1 MKYGICEWSLPVSGT
16 LAIQL
21 AGEMGFDGMQIG
33 EAGGRKAGYPL
44 NNKRVQE
51 LYLEAA
57 KEGNIELH
65 SLNLGALLADGT
77 LNYAPETSEGM
88 KAQESLRKGFE
99 VCKALDIHTVV
110 ITVDAKNEEETCNVL
125 KHLAYA
131 YELAENA
138 GVTIAME
145 SALELPYIVS
155 ILDCMQDKVKVCMD
169 ILNPL
174 RFGTGDPQEQICV
187 FGEKHIDHFHLKD
200 STKDLFAPGQRGCTL
215 LGEGDGRFAE
225 SMELVH
231 KMGFD
236 GWLITENY
244 YNLPPMNE
252 GDKDFFDLAKQDL
265 ATMKKYNKNV

>member
-33 EAGGRKAGYPL
+33 EAGGRLAGYPL

-57 KEGNIELH
+57 KANNIELH
-65 SLNLGALLADGT
+65 SLNLGALLAEGT
-77 LNYAPETSEGM
+77 LNYAPETTEGM
-88 KAQESLRKGFE
+88 NARKSLENGFK
-99 VCKALDIHTVV
+99 VCKALGIQSVV
-110 ITVDAKNEEETCNVL
+110 ITVDAKDEEQTCNVL
-125 KHLAYA
+125 SNLGYA
-131 YELAENA
+131 YELAQDA

-145 SALELPYIVS
+145 SALALPEIVS
-155 ILDCMQDKVKVCMD
+155 ILDCMQEKVKVCMD

-174 RFGTGDPQEQICV
+174 RFGTGNPHEQICV
-187 FGEKHIDHFHLKD
+187 FGKSHIDHFHLKD
-200 STKDLFAPGQRGCTL
+200 SNKELFAPGQRGCTL
-215 LGEGDGRFAE
+215 LGEGDGGFEE
-225 SMELVH
+225 SMELVK

-236 GWLITENY
+236 GWLISENY

-252 GDKDFFDLAKQDL
+252 GGEDFFELAQKDL
-265 ATMKKYNKNV
+265 ATMKKWFE